1 MPPSAWLSEHPRTAY
16 SQEPAACS
24 APYSA
29 PSGAAREA
37 SRLGGLSLPGRK
49 ASREQNGPTHLALP
63 YLFIYFGG
71 VSFNDK
77 ENILTFKDNI

>member
-1 MPPSAWLSEHPRTAY
+1 MPPSAWLSEHPRIAS
-16 SQEPAACS
+16 SQEPAVCS
-24 APYSA
+24 ASQCSHRA
-29 PSGAAREA
+29 A

-49 ASREQNGPTHLALP
+49 ASRKQNDLTHLALP

-77 ENILTFKDNI
+77 DNILTNF